1 MKEKLRTYIDSI
13 CGELCGLADDIFD
26 HPECGGEE
34 RYAVERLTKFLRDQD
49 FTVETG
55 IAGLP
60 TAFRAIYQVGTGG
73 PSIGLLCEYDALKGF
88 GHGCGHHMQGPAVLG
103 AAAALLSGSTKIS
116 GT

>member
-73 PSIGLLCEYDALKGF
+73 AGSRCR
-88 GHGCGHHMQGPAVLG
+88 PAP
-103 AAAALLSGSTKIS
+103 LSGGGYPGKDCGVRDS
-116 GT
+116 GGGDVHGEDHYAAGRVFP

>member
-60 TAFRAIYQVGTGG
+60 TAFRAIYQRPPCAAVWGRIPRRRSWCTGLRRRRRPWG
-73 PSIGLLCEYDALKGF
+73 RPLCCGKGISVISI
-88 GHGCGHHMQGPAVLG
+88 
-103 AAAALLSGSTKIS
+103 SR
-116 GT
+116 